1 MEVNLKTN
9 YISTSHLLANELKS
23 KPDGFILVKLGEE
36 EYVIENIQRNYTH
49 ANADDRVPYWILNLR
64 DGGKG
69 NIKR

>member
-36 EYVIENIQRNYTH
+36 EYVKET
-49 ANADDRVPYWILNLR
+49 ILMQMLMIVYR
-64 DGGKG
+64 IGF
-69 NIKR
+69 